1 MAPTNATVPMEKKV
15 EPMEETK
22 ESMICVNGCTQ
33 SIDKLLKGNAVAEG
47 KIEGVENGKSGN
59 DNGECPKGC
68 SKECCSKNC
77 CTQCKCCGGNNES
90 VNAAGECPKGCTKAC
105 CSKQCCAKCSCCEKK
120 ESNNADQ
127 ECPKGCTKACCSN
140 KCCLQC
146 ACCAKDDEEI
156 AMEHL
161 ALGKRNFL
169 TGEMNIASDSLAM
182 AADILRTRHGEMAIE
197 CIDANMY
204 YGKSLLEL
212 SRMESNV
219 LQNGLKDC
227 PLEDEQMN
235 EDSRIEDPEKC
246 TDEEKQKVSE
256 IVGEALNEN
265 FQACLTII
273 NKKSL
278 EKEAPKPSGD
288 ESKKTG
294 NSDEQCPKG
303 CSMEC
308 CSKNCC
314 LQCKCCGSNESAND
328 GEECPKGCTQACC
341 SKQCCAKC
349 HCCANTESANADH
362 ECPKGCTKECCS
374 KQCCTQCTCC
384 ANNEGQDAQQD
395 EEMEEEG
402 DEPEAMEQEMG
413 NDTVQNDADEPS
425 NLQRAWELF
434 ELNRI
439 ILGKELTALDTKE
452 DPEKQ
457 EKKKDLNL
465 RISDTL
471 FLLAEVSL
479 ESENF
484 SQALDDFNSC
494 LEMRK
499 SLLPSDSRLI
509 AETLYQL
516 GLAQEYHQQYDE
528 AVGSMNSAIDVL
540 KKRIANLSADEE
552 ATEIKEI
559 EALVP
564 GIVEKINDIKEIKA
578 EEERHKKA
586 KLDGNNDAPD
596 SFASQ
601 ISSSKEAAPISSNLI
616 KKKENPEA

>member
-1 MAPTNATVPMEKKV
+1 M
-15 EPMEETK
+15 
-22 ESMICVNGCTQ
+22 G
-33 SIDKLLKGNAVAEG
+33 
-47 KIEGVENGKSGN
+47 
-59 DNGECPKGC
+59 
-68 SKECCSKNC
+68 
-77 CTQCKCCGGNNES
+77 
-90 VNAAGECPKGCTKAC
+90 
-105 CSKQCCAKCSCCEKK
+105 
-120 ESNNADQ
+120 
-127 ECPKGCTKACCSN
+127 
-140 KCCLQC
+140 
-146 ACCAKDDEEI
+146 
-156 AMEHL
+156 
-161 ALGKRNFL
+161 
-169 TGEMNIASDSLAM
+169 
-182 AADILRTRHGEMAIE
+182 
-197 CIDANMY
+197 
-204 YGKSLLEL
+204 
-212 SRMESNV
+212 
-219 LQNGLKDC
+219 
-227 PLEDEQMN
+227 
-235 EDSRIEDPEKC
+235 
-246 TDEEKQKVSE
+246 
-256 IVGEALNEN
+256 
-265 FQACLTII
+265 
-273 NKKSL
+273 
-278 EKEAPKPSGD
+278 
-288 ESKKTG
+288 
-294 NSDEQCPKG
+294 
-303 CSMEC
+303 
-308 CSKNCC
+308 
-314 LQCKCCGSNESAND
+314 
-328 GEECPKGCTQACC
+328 
-341 SKQCCAKC
+341 
-349 HCCANTESANADH
+349 DH

-484 SQALDDFNSC
+484 SQALDDFTSC

-499 SLLPSDSRLI
+499 SLLSSDSRLI

-578 EEERHKKA
+578 EEERHKKV

-601 ISSSKEAAPISSNLI
+601 LSSSKEAAPISSNLI